1 MSLKDG
7 LSGRRIANKIKQ
19 ALKGKGAGG
28 DGDVL
33 GEGPLNRHGMP
44 KLPPGQ
50 HSVAK
55 WPVLDLGIHPTLSP
69 ESWSLEVSG
78 EVQSPRTFTWADF
91 MALPQTR
98 EESDFHCVTRWSRY
112 DIPFEGVRFRDLMDA
127 VGLKIQEGYVF
138 VTAFDDYTTNLSLA
152 DALSDDVMIVHRA
165 FDAPLTKE
173 HGGPVR
179 MITPKLYAWKGAKW
193 IKSIEIR
200 REDKLGFWEERGY
213 SNTARPWL
221 DDRYS

>member
-7 LSGRRIANKIKQ
+7 LTGRRIASKIKQ
-19 ALKGKGAGG
+19 ALKGKAAGVDGA
-28 DGDVL
+28 L
-33 GEGPLNRHGMP
+33 GKGPPNRHGMP

-55 WPVLDLGIHPTLSP
+55 WPVLDLGRQPTIAP
-69 ESWSLEVSG
+69 EDWTLEVTG
-78 EVQSPRTFTWADF
+78 AVATPKAFTWADF
-91 MALPQTR
+91 LALPQVR

-112 DIPFEGVRFRDLMDA
+112 DIPFEGVRFKDLMDA
-127 VGLKIQEGYVF
+127 VGLELDTGYVF
-138 VTAFDDYTTNLSLA
+138 ITAYDDYTTNLSLE
-152 DALSDDVMIVHRA
+152 DALSPDVMIAHRA
-165 FDAPLTKE
+165 FDLPLTRE

-200 REDKLGFWEERGY
+200 QDDKLGFWEQRGY